1 MKVLIT
7 NVKVYTVSHGVIDK
21 GSVLVE
27 DGKIS
32 QVSAGDI
39 QVEGANVV
47 DGKGLTLMPG
57 FIDAHT
63 HVGISEEGFGW
74 EGADYNEWVDPV
86 TPYLRAIDGINPMEQ
101 GVKDAL
107 EGGVTTI
114 CAAPGSANVIGGT
127 ACVFKPFGKAI
138 DKMVIKD
145 PVALKAATGENPKRV
160 YRDMKKS
167 PVTRMA
173 TASLMRQALL
183 KAKSYMEKKE
193 KSGNE
198 PEKQPDFDLGME
210 HLCMVLRKEIPMK
223 IHAHRADD
231 ILTAIRIAREFDI
244 NITIDHCT
252 EGHLVPEE
260 IAESK
265 FPCIVGPN
273 LTNRS
278 KVELMNKSFETPA
291 VLLKHGVLFAIMTD
305 HPVIPIQFLPLTVG
319 LAVKYGLPYD
329 EGIKSI
335 TINAAKILGLDERLG
350 SIEPG
355 KDADLVLWE
364 GDPLSVDGKPL
375 FVMVNGQIAVNK
387 LQ

>member
-1 MKVLIT
+1 VKLLIT
-7 NVKVYTVSHGVIDK
+7 NAKVYTVSHGVIDG

-27 DGKIS
+27 NGKIS
-32 QVSAGDI
+32 RVSGGTLET
-39 QVEGANVV
+39 EGATVI
-47 DGKGLTLMPG
+47 DAKGLLLMPG

-63 HVGISEEGFGW
+63 HVGISEEGIGW
-74 EGADYNEWVDPV
+74 EGTDYNEWVDPV

-107 EGGVTTI
+107 EGGITTV

-127 ACVFKPFGKAI
+127 ACVYKTYGKVI

-160 YRDMKKS
+160 YRDLKKS

-183 KAKSYMEKKE
+183 KARSYLEKKE
-193 KSGNE
+193 RFANE
-198 PEKQPDFDLGME
+198 PEKQPDYDLGME
-210 HLCMVLRKEIPMK
+210 HLCMVLKKEIPMK

-231 ILTAIRIAREFDI
+231 ILTAIRIAKEFDI

-252 EGHLVPEE
+252 EGHLIPEE

-278 KVELMNKSFETPA
+278 KVELMNKSFETPE
-291 VLLKHGVLFAIMTD
+291 VLYQHGVLFAIMTD
-305 HPVIPIQFLPLTVG
+305 HPVIPIQFLPLAVS

-329 EGIKSI
+329 EGIKAI
-335 TINAAKILGLDERLG
+335 TLNAAKILGLDDRIG
-350 SIEPG
+350 SIDEG
-355 KDADLVLWE
+355 KDADLVIWD
-364 GDPLSVDGKPL
+364 GDPLSVDARPKL
-375 FVMVNGQIAVNK
+375 VMVNGEIAVNK
-387 LQ
+387 M

>member
-1 MKVLIT
+1 VKVLIT
-7 NVKVYTVSHGVIDK
+7 NVQVYTVSHGVIDK

-39 QVEGANVV
+39 QVEGATVV

-107 EGGVTTI
+107 EGGITTI

-127 ACVFKPFGKAI
+127 ACVFKPFGKVI

-193 KSGNE
+193 KYANE
-198 PEKQPDFDLGME
+198 PEKQPD
-210 HLCMVLRKEIPMK
+210 
-223 IHAHRADD
+223 
-231 ILTAIRIAREFDI
+231 LT
-244 NITIDHCT
+244 
-252 EGHLVPEE
+252 
-260 IAESK
+260 
-265 FPCIVGPN
+265 
-273 LTNRS
+273 
-278 KVELMNKSFETPA
+278 
-291 VLLKHGVLFAIMTD
+291 
-305 HPVIPIQFLPLTVG
+305 
-319 LAVKYGLPYD
+319 
-329 EGIKSI
+329 
-335 TINAAKILGLDERLG
+335 
-350 SIEPG
+350 
-355 KDADLVLWE
+355 
-364 GDPLSVDGKPL
+364 
-375 FVMVNGQIAVNK
+375 
-387 LQ
+387 